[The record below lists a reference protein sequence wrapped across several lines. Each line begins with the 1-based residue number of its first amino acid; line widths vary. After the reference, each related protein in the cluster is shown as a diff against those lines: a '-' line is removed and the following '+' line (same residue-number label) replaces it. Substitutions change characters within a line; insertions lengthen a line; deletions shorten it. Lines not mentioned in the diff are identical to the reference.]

1 MFKVTVDS
9 RDTSAPNNPQKPLI
23 HQDIES
29 NHLEVQLPESP
40 SQKQQQQP
48 SLQCGEHQA
57 LALSCITDIQNP
69 EKFSL
74 DCKTTR
80 NKITKAN
87 FFNQTGLLGIKPSM
101 SLDPLNELDP
111 LWTMKK

>member
-1 MFKVTVDS
+1 MDS
-9 RDTSAPNNPQKPLI
+9 KDASDPNNPQKPLV
-23 HQDIES
+23 HQDVES

-40 SQKQQQQP
+40 SQKQQQP
-48 SLQCGEHQA
+48 APQCSEHQI
-57 LALSCITDIQNP
+57 LISSCITDIQNP

-87 FFNQTGLLGIKPSM
+87 FFNQTGLFSNKPSM
-101 SLDPLNELDP
+101 SPDPLNELDP